1 MFSIKPGPR
10 NLPIDN
16 PTLLSWNITD
26 GDLNSKLNTLEYL
39 NCVTN
44 IINACGVYPQNLK
57 DREIISTFHA
67 EKIINDLLK
76 NDYKISLFPD
86 TTYRELNK
94 AAQRSITAP
103 DRIGEGKIWIYQRD
117 IMNEREDNKG
127 VHQYGPAEHFTHII
141 SDKPSPK
148 DKYVAYAINIP
159 DYELAADVYNINV
172 TSPSGQQETFKILIN
187 PEHLRQTLERKSL
200 TAVQKSQCEIITPK
214 KPGEAILHAFNATYQ
229 QIRENMSEFA
239 RCHYGY
245 IQIPPVTTFRA
256 DGPETPEE
264 EKGYWFHAYQ
274 PEDLCTIHN
283 PMGDLQDFIALVKDA
298 KKFGIDIIPGYTFN
312 FMGIGGSGKN
322 DLDYPSAD
330 IRAKISKDIEGG
342 IPGYWQGQVLIPF
355 IIDPVTKER
364 KQIHPENIHLTA
376 KDFEASKD
384 NISKDEWENLHAL
397 KEKRLN
403 GMPKTTPKSDQ
414 VIMLQNQYVREMRKY
429 GVRGL
434 RYDAAK
440 HSKHEQIERSIT
452 PPLKNYNE
460 RLHNTNLFNPK
471 YHEKAVMNYMEYLV
485 TCQLDEQQMSSLLY
499 ERDDLSAIDFSL
511 LMKTIKAFSFGGDLQ
526 TLASK
531 PGSTISSIPSER
543 RILININHDFPN
555 NGNLF
560 NDFLFNHQQDEQ
572 LAMAYMAAL
581 PFSRPLVY
589 WDGQVLK
596 STTEIKNDDGST
608 RVGGEAWLN
617 KGCSTYQQLYNE
629 FHALYIDKE
638 GIWSAFEGVFATK
651 NILAFS
657 RGDSVNI
664 NHSPH
669 DGLVIINKGNEEIE
683 GTWPNK
689 LQPGIYK
696 NMGSNSVNIIINNT
710 RKSIPPGKVFT
721 LKGGTLNINIPGRS
735 ALLLGKTGELPNYL
749 YL

>member
-1 MFSIKPGPR
+1 
-10 NLPIDN
+10 
-16 PTLLSWNITD
+16 
-26 GDLNSKLNTLEYL
+26 
-39 NCVTN
+39 
-44 IINACGVYPQNLK
+44 
-57 DREIISTFHA
+57 
-67 EKIINDLLK
+67 
-76 NDYKISLFPD
+76 
-86 TTYRELNK
+86 
-94 AAQRSITAP
+94 
-103 DRIGEGKIWIYQRD
+103 
-117 IMNEREDNKG
+117 
-127 VHQYGPAEHFTHII
+127 
-141 SDKPSPK
+141 
-148 DKYVAYAINIP
+148 
-159 DYELAADVYNINV
+159 
-172 TSPSGQQETFKILIN
+172 
-187 PEHLRQTLERKSL
+187 
-200 TAVQKSQCEIITPK
+200 
-214 KPGEAILHAFNATYQ
+214 
-229 QIRENMSEFA
+229 
-239 RCHYGY
+239 
-245 IQIPPVTTFRA
+245 
-256 DGPETPEE
+256 
-264 EKGYWFHAYQ
+264 
-274 PEDLCTIHN
+274 
-283 PMGDLQDFIALVKDA
+283 
-298 KKFGIDIIPGYTFN
+298 
-312 FMGIGGSGKN
+312 
-322 DLDYPSAD
+322 
-330 IRAKISKDIEGG
+330 
-342 IPGYWQGQVLIPF
+342 
-355 IIDPVTKER
+355 
-364 KQIHPENIHLTA
+364 
-376 KDFEASKD
+376 
-384 NISKDEWENLHAL
+384 
-397 KEKRLN
+397 
-403 GMPKTTPKSDQ
+403 
-414 VIMLQNQYVREMRKY
+414 MLQNQYVREMRKY

-471 YHEKAVMNYMEYLV
+471 YHKKAVMNYMEYLV

-499 ERDDLSAIDFSL
+499 ERDNLSAIDFSL

-596 STTEIKNDDGST
+596 STTEIKNYDGST

-629 FHALYIDKE
+629 FHALYIDKA
-638 GIWSAFEGVFATK
+638 GIWSAFEGIFATK
-651 NILAFS
+651 NVLAFS

-669 DGLVIINKGNEEIE
+669 DGLVIINKGNEEVE

-696 NMGSNSVNIIINNT
+696 NMGSNSVNIINNT
-710 RKSIPPGKVFT
+710 RKIIPPGKVFT
-721 LKGGTLNINIPGRS
+721 LRGGSLNINIPGRS
-735 ALLLGKTGELPNYL
+735 ALLLGKTGEPPNYL

>member
-1 MFSIKPGPR
+1 M
-10 NLPIDN
+10 
-16 PTLLSWNITD
+16 
-26 GDLNSKLNTLEYL
+26 
-39 NCVTN
+39 
-44 IINACGVYPQNLK
+44 
-57 DREIISTFHA
+57 
-67 EKIINDLLK
+67 
-76 NDYKISLFPD
+76 
-86 TTYRELNK
+86 
-94 AAQRSITAP
+94 
-103 DRIGEGKIWIYQRD
+103 
-117 IMNEREDNKG
+117 
-127 VHQYGPAEHFTHII
+127 
-141 SDKPSPK
+141 
-148 DKYVAYAINIP
+148 
-159 DYELAADVYNINV
+159 
-172 TSPSGQQETFKILIN
+172 
-187 PEHLRQTLERKSL
+187 
-200 TAVQKSQCEIITPK
+200 
-214 KPGEAILHAFNATYQ
+214 
-229 QIRENMSEFA
+229 
-239 RCHYGY
+239 
-245 IQIPPVTTFRA
+245 
-256 DGPETPEE
+256 
-264 EKGYWFHAYQ
+264 
-274 PEDLCTIHN
+274 
-283 PMGDLQDFIALVKDA
+283 
-298 KKFGIDIIPGYTFN
+298 
-312 FMGIGGSGKN
+312 
-322 DLDYPSAD
+322 
-330 IRAKISKDIEGG
+330 
-342 IPGYWQGQVLIPF
+342 IPF
-355 IIDPVTKER
+355 TIDPVTKER
-364 KQIHPENIHLTA
+364 KQIHPEDIHLTA
-376 KDFEASKD
+376 KDFETSKD

-434 RYDAAK
+434 RYHAAK

-452 PPLKNYNE
+452 PPLTIYNE
-460 RLHNTNLFNPK
+460 RLHNTNLFNPI

-485 TCQLDEQQMSSLLY
+485 TCQLDEEQMSSLLY

-531 PGSTISSIPSER
+531 PGSTISSIPSKR

-596 STTEIKNDDGST
+596 STTEIKNYDGST

-629 FHALYIDKE
+629 FHALYIDKA

-651 NILAFS
+651 NVLAFS

-669 DGLVIINKGNEEIE
+669 DGLVIINKGNEEVE

-689 LQPGIYK
+689 LQPGVYK

-710 RKSIPPGKVFT
+710 RKIIPLVKH
-721 LKGGTLNINIPGRS
+721 LCLE
-735 ALLLGKTGELPNYL
+735 AEL
-749 YL
+749 